1 MSKKNKWLDA
11 GIERMTEKPAYSK
24 ANTTILKNALPEKMS
39 AVLLDFAKP
48 LLDEI
53 DLTDDVVLK
62 STIMM
67 AMTIWNYS
75 IVIDGKAPKGIVDKS
90 LQSSI
95 KEAVKNACQGPIG
108 ERVMLELLN
117 RKKALYPENYK
128 IIGDFDIN
136 WNKSKTEFH
145 LTVLTTE

>member
-1 MSKKNKWLDA
+1 MYNKNKWLDA
-11 GIERMTEKPAYSK
+11 GIERMMKNPSYKK

-48 LLDEI
+48 LLDEV
-53 DLTDDVVLK
+53 DLTDDAVLK

-75 IVIDGKAPKGIVDKS
+75 IVIDGKAPKGIFDAEM
-90 LQSSI
+90 QTSI
-95 KEAVKNACQGPIG
+95 KAAVKNACQGPIG
-108 ERVMLELLN
+108 ERVLLELLN
-117 RKKALYPENYK
+117 RKKALYPDNYR

-136 WNKSKTEFH
+136 WNMSKTEFH
-145 LTVLTTE
+145 LTILTTD

>member
-1 MSKKNKWLDA
+1 
-11 GIERMTEKPAYSK
+11 
-24 ANTTILKNALPEKMS
+24 MS
-39 AVLLDFAKP
+39 AILLDFAKP
-48 LLDEI
+48 MLDEV
-53 DLTDDVVLK
+53 DLTDEVVLK

-75 IVIDGKAPKGIVDKS
+75 IVIDGNAPKGIVDKS

-95 KEAVKNACQGPIG
+95 KAAVRNACQGSIG
-108 ERVMLELLN
+108 EIVLLELLN
-117 RKKALYPENYK
+117 RKKVLYPDNYK

>member
-1 MSKKNKWLDA
+1 MSKKSKWLDA
-11 GIERMTEKPAYSK
+11 GIDRMSKKPAYS
-24 ANTTILKNALPEKMS
+24 NTSTTILKNALPEKMS
-39 AVLLDFAKP
+39 AVLLDYAKP
-48 LLDEI
+48 LLDEV

-67 AMTIWNYS
+67 AMIIWNYS
-75 IVIDGKAPKGIVDKS
+75 IVIDGKAPKGIVDIS

-95 KEAVKNACQGPIG
+95 KEAVKNACQGPLG

-145 LTVLTTE
+145 LTILTTE

>member
-1 MSKKNKWLDA
+1 MNKKNKWLDA
-11 GIERMTEKPAYSK
+11 GIERITNNPAYTN

-39 AVLLDFAKP
+39 SVLLDFAKP

-53 DLTDDVVLK
+53 DLNDCSVLK

-75 IVIDGKAPKGIVDKS
+75 IVIDGKAPKGIIDTA
-90 LQSSI
+90 LQTSI
-95 KEAVKNACQGPIG
+95 KAAVKNACQGPIG
-108 ERVMLELLN
+108 ERVLFELLN
-117 RKKALYPENYK
+117 RKKVLYPKNYK

-145 LTVLTTE
+145 LTVLTTD